1 MGTAFED
8 VAEARG
14 GKISDGHAIVDWL
27 TEVVV
32 SLEMAHRFKS
42 VTSRGMD

>member
-8 VAEARG
+8 VAEASG
-14 GKISDGHAIVDWL
+14 GEISDGHAIVDWL
-27 TEVVV
+27 IEVVI
-32 SLEMAHRFKS
+32 SLEMAHRFVS